1 MTINVPRS
9 WSDVTVGEYQAF
21 RQLLKEDGDP
31 YLTECAII
39 STFTGADMNDIMAIT
54 REDHGKIMTK
64 HLAFLSSEVT
74 GKLKNRVK
82 LGGKWYHIE
91 TDLKNITG
99 GQYIDLTH
107 FMKDENVDGNLHN
120 LIACL
125 CTPLKFGIWKQP
137 YNGKNHA
144 SVAEQIKSMPITYV
158 KPITDFFLSSYV
170 ELLTNIAAY
179 LMKTGTE
186 MKERAMEQLISSS
199 TSMDGF
205 TQYTASRTVGG
216 NFGTSTST

>member
-1 MTINVPRS
+1 MKISVPKS
-9 WSDVTVGEYQAF
+9 WSGVTVGEYQAI
-21 RQLLKEDGDP
+21 RNLLKEDGDP

-39 STFTGADMNDIMAIT
+39 STLSGKDMDDIMVIT
-54 REDHGKIMTK
+54 REDHGRIMTK
-64 HLAFLSSEVT
+64 HLSFLFTEVT
-74 GKLKNRVK
+74 GKLKNRVR
-82 LGGKWYHIE
+82 LGGQWYHIE
-91 TDLKNITG
+91 TDIKNITG

-125 CTPLKFGIWKQP
+125 CTPLKFGLFRQP

-144 SVAEQIKSMPITYV
+144 DIAEKLRALPITNV

-170 ELLTNIAAY
+170 ALLTNIADY

-186 MKERAMEQLISSS
+186 MKERATEQLRHSLEHTDGS
-199 TSMDGF
+199 TQF
-205 TQYTASRTVGG
+205 TASRTAGV
-216 NFGTSTST
+216 NYGTSTST

>member
-1 MTINVPRS
+1 MKITVPRS

-21 RQLLKEDGDP
+21 RQLLKDDGDP

-39 STFTGADMNDIMAIT
+39 STLTGADMNDIMAIT
-54 REDHGKIMTK
+54 REDHGKIMTS
-64 HLAFLSSEVT
+64 HLSFLASEVT
-74 GKLKNRVK
+74 GKLKNRVR

-125 CTPLKFGIWKQP
+125 CTPLKYGIWKRP
-137 YNGKNHA
+137 YNGKDHA
-144 SVAEQIKSMPITYV
+144 AVAEPMVMQVVLEIV
-158 KPITDFFLSSYV
+158 ADFHRSKVLPV
-170 ELLTNIAAY
+170 ELLAIQQQVQVAAAQV
-179 LMKTGTE
+179 LSVKT
-186 MKERAMEQLISSS
+186 Q
-199 TSMDGF
+199 
-205 TQYTASRTVGG
+205 QHQ
-216 NFGTSTST
+216 

>member
-1 MTINVPRS
+1 MKISVPKS
-9 WSDVTVGEYQAF
+9 WSGVTVGEYQSI

-39 STFTGADMNDIMAIT
+39 STLSNVDMDDIMRLT
-54 REDHGKIMTK
+54 RDAHGKLMTK
-64 HLAFLSSEVT
+64 HLAFLFTEVS
-74 GKLKNRVK
+74 GKLKKRVK
-82 LGGKWYHIE
+82 LAGKWYYIE

-125 CTPLKFGIWKQP
+125 CVPLKWGIWKQP
-137 YNGKNHA
+137 YNGKNH
-144 SVAEQIKSMPITYV
+144 SEVANHLRGLPITYV

-170 ELLTNIAAY
+170 DLLKNIAAY
-179 LMKTGTE
+179 LMRAG
-186 MKERAMEQLISSS
+186 KELQAKATEQLTNSS
-199 TSMDGF
+199 THTDGF
-205 TQYTASRTVGG
+205 TQYTASRTAGG
-216 NFGTSTST
+216 NFGTSTLT